1 MRRKSKNIEQYQ
13 KKNKFE
19 TQNIEREGETGKR
32 RSVVKKKKKWS
43 ASLNVCTYID
53 TSSRK
58 RNVNVIVFNKTGL
71 GVNHRSCPKATVS
84 RTSASSLLL
93 RWKRRRSGA
102 EGARRRKIEASAN
115 LFDCRPR
122 LTSTVPACGLLT
134 PYGVYLSRVHQAY
147 RPICARE
154 HRAYFS
160 LVTDYITPDILIFRW
175 TVPGTPVCL
184 CTLLYFFFLSVSFLW
199 LGRWKHLE
207 VGD

>member
-1 MRRKSKNIEQYQ
+1 MKRKQ
-13 KKNKFE
+13 KWPTN
-19 TQNIEREGETGKR
+19 
-32 RSVVKKKKKWS
+32 
-43 ASLNVCTYID
+43 LNVCTTYID

-58 RNVNVIVFNKTGL
+58 RNVNVFNKTGL
-71 GVNHRSCPKATVS
+71 RVNHRSCPKATVS

-93 RWKRRRSGA
+93 RWERRRSGG

-154 HRAYFS
+154 HTRAQNLLFARYRRY
-160 LVTDYITPDILIFRW
+160 YITPDILIFRRSSLGW
-175 TVPGTPVCL
+175 TVPGIPVCL
-184 CTLLYFFFLSVSFLW
+184 CTLLYFFFPSFFFSFPW
-199 LGRWKHLE
+199 LEGWWKHLK
-207 VGD
+207 VCD